1 MKISTYFFVSVLA
14 LSSVAC
20 LKPSQAEED
29 DDAIQEYL
37 QSKGITAIRHA
48 TGLYYNIISEGTG
61 VAPKGTDSV
70 TVHYKGSLINGQQF
84 DGTTAAPRTF
94 LLGVLIPAWQIGIPL
109 IKKGGDIR
117 LYSPSSLGYGANA
130 VGPIPPNS
138 VLVFEIQLVNI
149 K

>member
-1 MKISTYFFVSVLA
+1 MKISTYFFVSILA
-14 LSSVAC
+14 LSAVAC

-37 QSKGITAIRHA
+37 QAKGLTAIRHP
-48 TGLYYNIISEGTG
+48 TGLYYSIISEGTG

-70 TVHYKGSLINGQQF
+70 TVHYKGALINGQQF
-84 DGTTAAPRTF
+84 DGTTTTPRTF
-94 LLGVLIPAWQIGIPL
+94 LLGGLIPAWQIGIPL

>member
-1 MKISTYFFVSVLA
+1 MKITAYFFVFILA
-14 LSSVAC
+14 LFSVAC

-37 QSKGITAIRHA
+37 QAKGITAIRDP
-48 TGLYYNIISEGTG
+48 TGLYYSIISEGMG

-84 DGTTAAPRTF
+84 DGTTTTPRTF
-94 LLGVLIPAWQIGIPL
+94 LLGNLIPAWQIGIPL
-109 IKKGGDIR
+109 LKKGGDIR
-117 LYSPSSLGYGANA
+117 LFSPSSLGYGPNQ

-138 VLVFEIQLVNI
+138 VLVFEIQLIDI

>member
-1 MKISTYFFVSVLA
+1 MKIITYLFVSILA

-29 DDAIQEYL
+29 DDSIQEYL
-37 QSKGITAIRHA
+37 QSKGLTATRHP
-48 TGLYYNIISEGTG
+48 TGLYYNIINEGTG
-61 VAPKGTDSV
+61 DAPKGTDSV
-70 TVHYKGSLINGQQF
+70 VVHYKGALINGQQF
-84 DGTTAAPRTF
+84 DGTTTTPRTF

-117 LYSPSSLGYGANA
+117 LYSPSALGYGSSA

>member
-1 MKISTYFFVSVLA
+1 MKLVNYFFGLCIVLFSVS
-14 LSSVAC
+14 C

-29 DDAIQEYL
+29 EDTL
-37 QSKGITAIRHA
+37 QKYFQANNITPTRDP
-48 TGLYYNIISEGTG
+48 TGLYYKIINEGTG

-70 TVHYKGSLINGQQF
+70 VVHYKGYLINGQQF
-84 DGTTAAPRTF
+84 DGTTTTPRTF

-109 IKKGGDIR
+109 VKKGGDIK
-117 LYSPSSLGYGANA
+117 LYSPSSLAYGPNQ

-138 VLVFEIQLVNI
+138 VLVFDIQLVDI